1 MFFKCFL
8 LLILFSCLCFLNV
21 SPNAIINMTTLKIL
35 AESIKHGQNELLEKM
50 ISQHFEEISCTDIT
64 GAGQENLIKFIRDRY
79 LTILPFSDS
88 FKQLVENG
96 TDPLTNYTL
105 CSWDF
110 EFEGI
115 TMCTIPNYWMCDGFS
130 SCLTDE
136 CTCGKDIFK
145 CADGRGCVTI
155 SQVCDSRP
163 DCLDYSDEC
172 ICLDY
177 QQCIRPMHVNLA
189 NIPASELCL
198 RTPDCSNVQY
208 NLMTKD
214 LVSLANKLYRPSI
227 LSSGIIEI
235 PSDEAQNFDINPAY
249 LEDCQKND
257 TIFSDHC
264 NLIEPLY
271 DASYKCTDKRW
282 IEAVYD
288 RATVRPSE
296 TGHPLI
302 TFVFCDGV
310 RNCNNGVD
318 EKNCPYTFYCK
329 SDGQPIPLNRTCD
342 SVTDCP
348 DSSDECNNCE
358 TMSYFSSQTDLIASN
373 FMVSLIMVEII
384 GILLLNVNASFFH
397 IKRFSA
403 SDKATIKVDAIQCLT
418 LIVYDIMMSLYLT
431 IISWKHWQFK
441 GVYCSQDV
449 TWRSSLLCKIA
460 GALFYTATHGALQ
473 VAVATS
479 ICRAYICRNALTGK
493 EIKLSVFIFLF
504 SAMNIFNAG
513 MATVPLIATYKIST
527 WTSMFVHE
535 FFFQKNPILR
545 RGKTSDLASVVSLY
559 KKLDHTITLQYSTTD
574 LLAALRNM
582 TSEGDL
588 FSPERIS
595 SVGLYGTSSV
605 CYPDLFST
613 EPAILGYKVIYMIE
627 NSIYILIIVISYIL
641 ILSEYYKSRARV
653 NQDLN
658 KEGKNP
664 ENNETSDQA
673 FFLSCKVSLLI
684 ISQPISWVPIN
695 MSIIASFTGKKLSR
709 FTADVMIINIS
720 PLTALINP
728 VIHTDL
734 FKILL
739 HYTKKK
745 VFKITDR
752 FSEYIFRVEVQ
763 DQELS
768 EIETSLRCHPS
779 A

>member
-8 LLILFSCLCFLNV
+8 LLIVFSSLCFLNV

-35 AESIKHGQNELLEKM
+35 AESIKHGQNELLDKM
-50 ISQHFEEISCTDIT
+50 IPQHFEEISCTDIT
-64 GAGQENLIKFIRDRY
+64 GAGQGNLIKFIRDQY
-79 LTILPFSDS
+79 LKILPFSDS

-115 TMCTIPNYWMCDGFS
+115 SMCTIPNDWMCDGFS

-177 QQCIRPMHVNLA
+177 QQCIRPMHVNLG
-189 NIPASELCL
+189 NIPAYELCL

-214 LVSLANKLYRPSI
+214 LASLANKLYRPSI

-235 PSDEAQNFDINPAY
+235 PSTEAQNFDINPAY

-257 TIFSDHC
+257 TIFGDHC

-641 ILSEYYKSRARV
+641 IVSEYYKSRARV

-658 KEGKNP
+658 NEGKNR

-673 FFLSCKVSLLI
+673 FFLSCKVSILI
-684 ISQPISWVPIN
+684 ISQLISWVPIN
-695 MSIIASFTGKKLSR
+695 MSIIASFTGKRLSR

-720 PLTALINP
+720 PLTALLNP

-734 FKILL
+734 FKRLL
-739 HYTKKK
+739 HYTKDK
-745 VFKITDR
+745 VFNITDR
-752 FSEYIFRVEVQ
+752 FSEYIFRVEAQ
-763 DQELS
+763 DQE
-768 EIETSLRCHPS
+768 
-779 A
+779 

>member
-1 MFFKCFL
+1 MFFKCL
-8 LLILFSCLCFLNV
+8 LLLMVFSCLCFLNV

-35 AESIKHGQNELLEKM
+35 AESIKHGQNELVETM

-64 GAGQENLIKFIRDRY
+64 GAGQENSIKFIRDQY

-115 TMCTIPNYWMCDGFS
+115 SMCTIPNDWMCDGFS

-198 RTPDCSNVQY
+198 RTPDCSKVQY

-214 LVSLANKLYRPSI
+214 LASLANNLYRPSI
-227 LSSGIIEI
+227 LPSGMIEM

-257 TIFSDHC
+257 TIFGDHC

-288 RATVRPSE
+288 IATVRPSE

-310 RNCNNGVD
+310 RNCNNGID

-397 IKRFSA
+397 IKRLSA
-403 SDKATIKVDAIQCLT
+403 SNKATIKVDAIQCLT

-449 TWRSSLLCKIA
+449 TWRSSLLCKLA

-493 EIKLSVFIFLF
+493 EIKLSLFIFLF
-504 SAMNIFNAG
+504 SVMNIFNAG

-545 RGKTSDLASVVSLY
+545 RGKTSDLASIVSIY
-559 KKLDHTITLQYSTTD
+559 KKIDHTITLQYSTTD

-641 ILSEYYKSRARV
+641 IVSQYYKSRARV
-653 NQDLN
+653 NQDHN
-658 KEGKNP
+658 NEGKNR

-673 FFLSCKVSLLI
+673 FFLSCKVSILI
-684 ISQPISWVPIN
+684 ISQLISWVPIN
-695 MSIIASFTGKKLSR
+695 MSIFASFTGKRLSR

-720 PLTALINP
+720 PLTALLNP
-728 VIHTDL
+728 LIHTDL
-734 FKILL
+734 FKRLL

-745 VFKITDR
+745 AFKITER
-752 FSEYIFRVEVQ
+752 LSEYTFRVEVQ

-768 EIETSLRCHPS
+768 EI
-779 A
+779 

>member
-8 LLILFSCLCFLNV
+8 LLIVFSCLCFLNV
-21 SPNAIINMTTLKIL
+21 SPDAIINMTTLKIL
-35 AESIKHGQNELLEKM
+35 AESIKHGQNGLVETM

-64 GAGQENLIKFIRDRY
+64 GAGQENLIKFIRDQY
-79 LTILPFSDS
+79 LTILPFRDS

-115 TMCTIPNYWMCDGFS
+115 SMCTIPNDWMCDGFS

-214 LVSLANKLYRPSI
+214 LASLANKLYRPSI
-227 LSSGIIEI
+227 LPPGMIEI

-288 RATVRPSE
+288 IATVRPSE

-431 IISWKHWQFK
+431 IISWKNWQFK

-641 ILSEYYKSRARV
+641 IVSEYYKSRARV

-658 KEGKNP
+658 NEGKNR

-673 FFLSCKVSLLI
+673 FFLSCKVSILI
-684 ISQPISWVPIN
+684 ISQLISWVPIN
-695 MSIIASFTGKKLSR
+695 MSIIASFTGKRLSR

-720 PLTALINP
+720 PLTALLNP

-734 FKILL
+734 FKRLL
-739 HYTKKK
+739 HYTKNK
-745 VFKITDR
+745 VFNITDR
-752 FSEYIFRVEVQ
+752 FSEYIFIVEAQ
-763 DQELS
+763 DQE
-768 EIETSLRCHPS
+768 
-779 A
+779 

>member
-8 LLILFSCLCFLNV
+8 LLIVFSCLCFLNV

-35 AESIKHGQNELLEKM
+35 AESIKHGQNGLVETM

-64 GAGQENLIKFIRDRY
+64 GAGQENSIKFIRDQY

-105 CSWDF
+105 CSWEF
-110 EFEGI
+110 EFEGMS
-115 TMCTIPNYWMCDGFS
+115 MCTIPNDWMCDGFS

-198 RTPDCSNVQY
+198 RTPDCSNVKY
-208 NLMTKD
+208 NLMTND
-214 LVSLANKLYRPSI
+214 LASLANKLYRPSI
-227 LSSGIIEI
+227 LPSRIIEI

-257 TIFSDHC
+257 TIFGDHC
-264 NLIEPLY
+264 NLIEPFY

-288 RATVRPSE
+288 IATVRPSE

-342 SVTDCP
+342 LITDCP

-373 FMVSLIMVEII
+373 FMASLIMVEII

-403 SDKATIKVDAIQCLT
+403 SNKATIKVDAIQCLT

-449 TWRSSLLCKIA
+449 TWRSSLLCKLA

-545 RGKTSDLASVVSLY
+545 RGKTSDLASIVSIY

-595 SVGLYGTSSV
+595 SVGLYGTSSA
-605 CYPDLFST
+605 CYPDLFSR
-613 EPAILGYKVIYMIE
+613 EPAIIGYKVIYMIE
-627 NSIYILIIVISYIL
+627 NSIYILIILISYIL
-641 ILSEYYKSRARV
+641 IVSQYYKSRARV
-653 NQDLN
+653 NQDHN
-658 KEGKNP
+658 NEGKNR
-664 ENNETSDQA
+664 ENNETIDQA
-673 FFLSCKVSLLI
+673 FFLSCKVSILI
-684 ISQPISWVPIN
+684 ISQLISWVPIN
-695 MSIIASFTGKKLSR
+695 MSIFASFTGKRLSR

-720 PLTALINP
+720 PLTALLNP

-734 FKILL
+734 FKRLM
-739 HYTKKK
+739 HYTKDK
-745 VFKITDR
+745 VFKITNR
-752 FSEYIFRVEVQ
+752 LSEYTFRVEVQ

-768 EIETSLRCHPS
+768 EIETS
-779 A
+779 

>member
-8 LLILFSCLCFLNV
+8 LLIVFSCLCFLNV

-64 GAGQENLIKFIRDRY
+64 GAGQENLIKFIRDQY
-79 LTILPFSDS
+79 LKILPFSDS

-115 TMCTIPNYWMCDGFS
+115 SMCTIPNDWMCDGFS

-214 LVSLANKLYRPSI
+214 LASLANKLYRPSI

-257 TIFSDHC
+257 TIFGDHC

-288 RATVRPSE
+288 IATVRPSE

-641 ILSEYYKSRARV
+641 IVSEYYKSRARV

-658 KEGKNP
+658 NEGKNR

-673 FFLSCKVSLLI
+673 FFLSCKVSILI
-684 ISQPISWVPIN
+684 ISQLISWVPIN
-695 MSIIASFTGKKLSR
+695 MSIIASFTGKRLSR

-720 PLTALINP
+720 PLTALLNP

-734 FKILL
+734 FKRLL
-739 HYTKKK
+739 HYTKDK

-768 EIETSLRCHPS
+768 EI
-779 A
+779 